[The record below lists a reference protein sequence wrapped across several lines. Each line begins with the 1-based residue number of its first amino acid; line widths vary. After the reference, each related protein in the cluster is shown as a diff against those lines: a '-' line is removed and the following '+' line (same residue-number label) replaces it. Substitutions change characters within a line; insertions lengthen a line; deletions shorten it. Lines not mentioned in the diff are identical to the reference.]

1 MIQPDVFDLLAE
13 GDEPREPRRA
23 LCPRCGRV
31 HSAGDTTV
39 SGSRFTRPTAYRA
52 TYPGAPSRPTREA
65 AQQDMCDHHR
75 TTDTKETRP

>member
-13 GDEPREPRRA
+13 QDETQTRRRSP
-23 LCPRCGRV
+23 CPLCGRF
-31 HSAGDTTV
+31 HSAADTTV
-39 SGSRFTRPTAYRA
+39 SGSRFIRPTAYRA

-75 TTDTKETRP
+75 TTDTKERP